1 MKMSKINR
9 AILALALA
17 FSLTVPAFAAGG
29 ETAPA
34 PEEQPPVQTPEVPD
48 EADPEPPTWLV
59 PPVDEEQDA
68 EPSETPDVSENPD
81 GADQSETPGVPDTP
95 ETPETPS
102 APETPETPETPEN
115 PDTPETPPAPED
127 PVTPEAPGTPVPE
140 DPTLPPAWLLP
151 PEQVPVQTPEQVP
164 PVVQVPDQTFQ
175 TEPPVIDVVVP
186 NTGTV
191 VINPY
196 GLPVMIDGQETTEQ
210 VAGSTMLLENRSSVA
225 VDVSVSAVGTPLGGV
240 VFAAQPPAEDAPEKE
255 LFLYAEFQATEA
267 LGMTVPWTG
276 AFLDASNQLMVTP
289 FGPSRDHLMRLEAAG
304 LPYSYGAARLFGSVS
319 AYPAQPWEAGDG
331 FHVNLAFTFTPVVPE
346 TPVFD
351 APGGTDV
358 DSTLAL
364 PADPNVMPDWII
376 PSSPVAEPDPIV
388 TPDTN
393 ITPDPVVTPET
404 AVPPETIPETVPDE
418 SAAPVPNTP

>member
-1 MKMSKINR
+1 MKMRKIYC
-9 AILALALA
+9 AILALALV
-17 FSLTVPAFAAGG
+17 FTLTVPALAAEG
-29 ETAPA
+29 ETVPPA
-34 PEEQPPVQTPEVPD
+34 PPVTEERP
-48 EADPEPPTWLV
+48 PEPQEENAE
-59 PPVDEEQDA
+59 PPEDEEQTT
-68 EPSETPDVSENPD
+68 EPPETPDVSENPD
-81 GADQSETPGVPDTP
+81 GADQPETPGVPETP

-102 APETPETPETPEN
+102 APEAPETPEN

-210 VAGSTMLLENRSSVA
+210 IAGSTMLLENRSSVA

-289 FGPSRDHLMRLEAAG
+289 FGPFKDHLMRLEAAG

>member
-1 MKMSKINR
+1 MKMRKIYC
-9 AILALALA
+9 AILALALV
-17 FSLTVPAFAAGG
+17 FSLTVPALAAEG
-29 ETAPA
+29 ETVSPT
-34 PEEQPPVQTPEVPD
+34 PPVTEERP
-48 EADPEPPTWLV
+48 PEPPEEDAE
-59 PPVDEEQDA
+59 PPEDEEQTT
-68 EPSETPDVSENPD
+68 EPPETPDVSENPD
-81 GADQSETPGVPDTP
+81 GADQPETPGVP
-95 ETPETPS
+95 ETPS
-102 APETPETPETPEN
+102 APETPETPEN

-164 PVVQVPDQTFQ
+164 PVVQAPDQTFQ

-210 VAGSTMLLENRSSVA
+210 IAGSTMLLENRSSVA

-267 LGMTVPWTG
+267 LGITVPWTG

-289 FGPSRDHLMRLEAAG
+289 FGPSKDHLMRLEAAG

-404 AVPPETIPETVPDE
+404 AVPPETIPETVPDG

>member
-1 MKMSKINR
+1 MKMRKIYC
-9 AILALALA
+9 AILALALV
-17 FSLTVPAFAAGG
+17 FTLTVPALAAEG
-29 ETAPA
+29 ETVPPA
-34 PEEQPPVQTPEVPD
+34 PPVTEERP
-48 EADPEPPTWLV
+48 PEPQEENAE
-59 PPVDEEQDA
+59 PPEDEEQTT
-68 EPSETPDVSENPD
+68 EPPETPDVSENPD
-81 GADQSETPGVPDTP
+81 GADQPETPGVPETP

-102 APETPETPETPEN
+102 APETPETPEN

-164 PVVQVPDQTFQ
+164 PVVQAPDQTFQ

-210 VAGSTMLLENRSSVA
+210 IAGSTMLLENCSSVA

-289 FGPSRDHLMRLEAAG
+289 FGPFKDHLMRLEAAG

>member
-68 EPSETPDVSENPD
+68 EPSETPDVSENPG
-81 GADQSETPGVPDTP
+81 GADQPETPGVPETP

-102 APETPETPETPEN
+102 APETPETPEN

-140 DPTLPPAWLLP
+140 DPALPPAWLLP

-210 VAGSTMLLENRSSVA
+210 IAGSTMLLENRSSVA

-267 LGMTVPWTG
+267 LGITVPWTG

-304 LPYSYGAARLFGSVS
+304 LPYSPR
-319 AYPAQPWEAGDG
+319 
-331 FHVNLAFTFTPVVPE
+331 T
-346 TPVFD
+346 
-351 APGGTDV
+351 
-358 DSTLAL
+358 
-364 PADPNVMPDWII
+364 
-376 PSSPVAEPDPIV
+376 
-388 TPDTN
+388 
-393 ITPDPVVTPET
+393 
-404 AVPPETIPETVPDE
+404 
-418 SAAPVPNTP
+418 